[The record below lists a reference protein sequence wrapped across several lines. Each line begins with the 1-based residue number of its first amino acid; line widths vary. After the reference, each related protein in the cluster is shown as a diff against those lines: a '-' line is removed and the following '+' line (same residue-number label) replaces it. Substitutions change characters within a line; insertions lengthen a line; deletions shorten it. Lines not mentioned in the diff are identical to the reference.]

1 MTTVT
6 RISELFGAANPRPLV
21 CRLFRQYTVS
31 GTFVAPAEGW
41 CVTRQM
47 GGGGGGGGGPT
58 ATGGSSAA
66 WAVKRWRMEL
76 GQVLAITVGANGL
89 GAAAL
94 GTNGS
99 NGGTTTI
106 TDGVSTVTTPGGKG
120 GIGTAAAV
128 ANTGPDG
135 AAYPTGGDFGAGGS
149 KAGNTEAVNNSRTG
163 GAGVDLMAKGANATR
178 SGNSTGGFATGGGSV
193 TWPSADTAGSNT
205 AGAGYG
211 GPSIG
216 AEPGPDIFGGTSIA
230 VTYMAREGEWGIPYF
245 GSGGT
250 WNNLAN
256 PGGGGGGGS
265 DGQPARN
272 PNGGVFAGGGS
283 QGSTAWV
290 ARTGHGGYGA
300 GGGGGGTLVGG
311 GVGGHGGSGYVWLE
325 FSAEEL

>member
-1 MTTVT
+1 MG
-6 RISELFGAANPRPLV
+6 RYNGGALGAGKPLLSKIQ
-21 CRLFRQYTVS
+21 RAYPTS
-31 GTFVAPAEGW
+31 GTFTAPANGW
-41 CVTRQM
+41 VATKQM

-66 WAVKRWRMEL
+66 WAAKLWRVEK
-76 GQVLAITVGANGL
+76 GQVLTITVGAKGL

-99 NGGTTTI
+99 DGGATII
-106 TDGVSTVTTPGGKG
+106 TDGVSTVTTLGGKG
-120 GIGTAAAV
+120 GIGTATAV

-149 KAGNTEAVNNSRTG
+149 KAGNTVAVNNSRTG

-193 TWPSADTAGSNT
+193 TWPSSDAVDRNT

-216 AEPGPDIFGGTSIA
+216 AEPGPDIFGGTSTV

-250 WNNLAN
+250 NASLAN

-265 DGQPARN
+265 DGQPSRN
-272 PNGGVFAGGGS
+272 PNGGVFAGGGA
-283 QGSTAWV
+283 QGSSAW
-290 ARTGHGGYGA
+290 ATRTGHGGYGA
-300 GGGGGGTLVGG
+300 GGGGGGTLIGG
-311 GVGGHGGSGYVWLE
+311 GVGGDGGGGYVWLE
-325 FSAEEL
+325 FVAEGAV

>member
-1 MTTVT
+1 MGRYNGGALGAGKPLLLKIQRAYTT
-6 RISELFGAANPRPLV
+6 
-21 CRLFRQYTVS
+21 S
-31 GTFVAPAEGW
+31 GTFTAPANGW
-41 CVTRQM
+41 VTTMQM

-66 WAVKRWRMEL
+66 WAAKLWRVEL
-76 GQVLAITVGANGL
+76 GQVLTITVGAKGL

-99 NGGTTTI
+99 DGGTTTI
-106 TDGVSTVTTPGGKG
+106 TDGVSTVTTLGGKG
-120 GIGTAAAV
+120 GIGTADAV

-149 KAGNTEAVNNSRTG
+149 KAGNTAAVNNSRTG

-178 SGNSTGGFATGGGSV
+178 SGNSTVGFATGGGSV
-193 TWPSADTAGSNT
+193 TWPSADAVGQNT

-216 AEPGPDIFGGTSIA
+216 AEPGPDIIGGIGA
-230 VTYMAREGEWGIPYF
+230 VGASTARDGEWGIPYF

-250 WNNLAN
+250 ASNPAK

-265 DGQPARN
+265 DGQATRKAD
-272 PNGGVFAGGGS
+272 GGVFAGGGA
-283 QGSTAWV
+283 QGPIAW
-290 ARTGHGGYGA
+290 ATRTGHGGYGA
-300 GGGGGGTLVGG
+300 GGGGGGTLVEG

-325 FSAEEL
+325 FALEGAV